1 MEFQVKFCHHSGLR
15 LWRTGMLFSTK
26 SKCHKSK
33 FRISWMY
40 RYNFYDLKAHSWWPN
55 KCLVWLRSYYF
66 LCGSVAQT
74 KDFWRNERNTQNC
87 SQLSTMLYSERGNSG
102 KFENWK
108 DFLSLFFKVALT
120 LITLW
125 VEAKAFFKIFSFCF
139 IGNTNL
145 QTNRRC
151 NVWWWIVT
159 VFVTWE
165 RSQRKIRKFL
175 LPILT
180 NRWSALAS
188 IGLYRKPQ
196 KQRGSMGT
204 ECCFCCIFLNAK
216 PMMNWHLPPPKVLK
230 YKSHDELSLLVQPK
244 EVHFIA
250 KMNSFFFFGVN
261 QLFSANAL

>member
-1 MEFQVKFCHHSGLR
+1 
-15 LWRTGMLFSTK
+15 
-26 SKCHKSK
+26 
-33 FRISWMY
+33 
-40 RYNFYDLKAHSWWPN
+40 
-55 KCLVWLRSYYF
+55 
-66 LCGSVAQT
+66 
-74 KDFWRNERNTQNC
+74 
-87 SQLSTMLYSERGNSG
+87 MLYSERGNSG

-145 QTNRRC
+145 QTNRQTCCGAVVNCDGICDMRE
-151 NVWWWIVT
+151 VT
-159 VFVTWE
+159 AENF
-165 RSQRKIRKFL
+165 SSIL

-216 PMMNWHLPPPKVLK
+216 PMMNWHLPQLQRN
-230 YKSHDELSLLVQPK
+230 YFWAKSCRAFVQLWHWILVTSYYWLWVRMFNCNGEELGHLNLVFMK
-244 EVHFIA
+244 
-250 KMNSFFFFGVN
+250 S
-261 QLFSANAL
+261 

>member
-1 MEFQVKFCHHSGLR
+1 
-15 LWRTGMLFSTK
+15 
-26 SKCHKSK
+26 
-33 FRISWMY
+33 
-40 RYNFYDLKAHSWWPN
+40 
-55 KCLVWLRSYYF
+55 
-66 LCGSVAQT
+66 
-74 KDFWRNERNTQNC
+74 
-87 SQLSTMLYSERGNSG
+87 MLYSERGNSG

-145 QTNRRC
+145 QTNRQTCCGAVVNCDGICDMRE
-151 NVWWWIVT
+151 VT
-159 VFVTWE
+159 AENF
-165 RSQRKIRKFL
+165 SSIL